1 MWQHRRLVH
10 HVYRL
15 LRFEYANPTSD
26 TSVTDD
32 SVYRAAGSITAFSYS
47 CTCDDRDDGQRRQLI
62 QFYSLTKH
70 NLQTT
75 HNPAGATARTAIR
88 LTRATQSP
96 LRTPAGNRLQ
106 TSSARVQDFL
116 LNISYSRVNTH
127 SHTVFRLPRQPSTAC
142 LLDRVLHHCISHTGF
157 PQPALVATQLSTHC
171 FIPTVN
177 QLSNSLPAL
186 ITHTQLRCQCP
197 SPALHNILETLLL
210 INPSPIHN
218 PKQQQVK
225 SSTTQRMSAS
235 VTIHLLLCIS
245 NELLDTFIVMYQKW
259 TVRYIYC
266 YVSAMNCYISYQVS
280 GRGQHWNNRHLSE
293 WVYCMPQE
301 LCNQPLPSLPGLPQQ
316 WTVRYI
322 YCYVSEMNC

>member
-1 MWQHRRLVH
+1 MIVSTERRVRSLHSHIV
-10 HVYRL
+10 VR
-15 LRFEYANPTSD
+15 ATTD
-26 TSVTDD
+26 TTD
-32 SVYRAAGSITAFSYS
+32 
-47 CTCDDRDDGQRRQLI
+47 QRRQLM

-116 LNISYSRVNTH
+116 PNISYSRVNTH
-127 SHTVFRLPRQPSTAC
+127 SYTVFRLPRQPSTAC
-142 LLDRVLHHCISHTGF
+142 LRDRVLHHCFSHTGF
-157 PQPALVATQLSTHC
+157 PQTALVATQLPTHC

-218 PKQQQVK
+218 PRLQQVK
-225 SSTTQRMSAS
+225 SSTTQIMYAS
-235 VTIHLLLCIS
+235 VTQLPFHQQDCPSPNRDIL
-245 NELLDTFIVMYQKW
+245 
-259 TVRYIYC
+259 
-266 YVSAMNCYISYQVS
+266 VS
-280 GRGQHWNNRHLSE
+280 
-293 WVYCMPQE
+293 
-301 LCNQPLPSLPGLPQQ
+301 
-316 WTVRYI
+316 T
-322 YCYVSEMNC
+322 

>member
-1 MWQHRRLVH
+1 MIVSTERRVRSLHSRKV
-10 HVYRL
+10 VR
-15 LRFEYANPTSD
+15 ATTD
-26 TSVTDD
+26 TTD
-32 SVYRAAGSITAFSYS
+32 
-47 CTCDDRDDGQRRQLI
+47 QRRQLI

-142 LLDRVLHHCISHTGF
+142 LLDRVLHHCFSHTSS
-157 PQPALVATQLSTHC
+157 PQTALLVATQLPTHC

-186 ITHTQLRCQCP
+186 ITPTQLRCQCP

-210 INPSPIHN
+210 INPRPIHN
-218 PKQQQVK
+218 SRQQQVN

-235 VTIHLLLCIS
+235 VTQLPFHQQDCPSPNRDIL
-245 NELLDTFIVMYQKW
+245 
-259 TVRYIYC
+259 
-266 YVSAMNCYISYQVS
+266 VSA
-280 GRGQHWNNRHLSE
+280 
-293 WVYCMPQE
+293 
-301 LCNQPLPSLPGLPQQ
+301 
-316 WTVRYI
+316 
-322 YCYVSEMNC
+322 